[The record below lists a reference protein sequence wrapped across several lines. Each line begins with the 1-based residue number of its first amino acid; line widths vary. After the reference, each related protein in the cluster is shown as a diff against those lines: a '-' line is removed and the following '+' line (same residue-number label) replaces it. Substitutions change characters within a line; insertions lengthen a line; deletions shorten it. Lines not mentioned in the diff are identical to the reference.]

1 MLKMV
6 FLIAMLFLAA
16 CRPKTT
22 LQPISTPVPARPT
35 VTSTPVLPTPTPAP
49 AIHVVQPG
57 ESLSAIAF
65 KYEVSVDVLAEA
77 NGIEDPNVIQVG
89 QKLVIPGPTSEPTAT
104 VPPTETPTPDI
115 PPKFE
120 IVDVIGRGAP
130 GTETVILANR
140 GPSISIGG
148 WTLRDAQGNAFVF
161 PELYLNTGTEVRIH
175 TGVGENGPLHLYWNR
190 DAAVWEE
197 QGDTVILADDRG
209 VVHASK
215 PLD

>member
-1 MLKMV
+1 MLKIV
-6 FLIAMLFLAA
+6 VLIATLFLAA

-22 LQPISTPVPARPT
+22 PLPIATPVPAQPTATSTPVP
-35 VTSTPVLPTPTPAP
+35 STPTPAP
-49 AIHVVQPG
+49 VIHVVQPG
-57 ESLSAIAF
+57 ESLSGIAF
-65 KYEVSVDVLAEA
+65 EYKLPVEALAEA
-77 NGIEDPNVIQVG
+77 NGIQDPNVIQVG

-120 IVDVIGRGAP
+120 IIDVIGRGAP
-130 GTETVILANR
+130 ATETVILVNQ
-140 GPSISIGG
+140 GPGISIGG

-161 PELYLNTGTEVRIH
+161 PELYLNSGTEVRIH

-190 DAAVWEE
+190 DTAVWEE
-197 QGDTVILADDRG
+197 EGDSVILADDRG

-215 PLD
+215 LLD